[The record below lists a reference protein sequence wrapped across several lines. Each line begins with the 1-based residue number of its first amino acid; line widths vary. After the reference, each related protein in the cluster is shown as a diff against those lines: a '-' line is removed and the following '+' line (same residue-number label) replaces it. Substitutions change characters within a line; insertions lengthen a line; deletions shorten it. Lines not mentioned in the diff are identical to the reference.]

1 MMIRGR
7 YDQERRPRLT
17 ARVSLSETGV
27 ESNVEF
33 LVSTGSPRS
42 FLNQEDAERLGWKQG
57 GRKYGQKLVWAGQTS
72 PGRLTKALVV
82 LTQEDRTEIRLVPDL
97 GIAEPGHY
105 PAGRPSV
112 LGTDLL
118 QGFKMT
124 MSPKEGILELRPSP
138 ERRNERA

>member
-82 LTQEDRTEIRLVPDL
+82 LTQEDRTEIRLIPGPGNSRTRPLPRRAPL
-97 GIAEPGHY
+97 GARH
-105 PAGRPSV
+105 RPPPRV
-112 LGTDLL
+112 QNDD
-118 QGFKMT
+118 
-124 MSPKEGILELRPSP
+124 EP
-138 ERRNERA
+138 ERRHSRTAPQPGTPE